1 MHTCTLKRV
10 KDGMTRGGREGHGWQ
25 GRKRLIDPF
34 SDRWW
39 VHTSFIPAERE
50 KGEDPLVASLLLM
63 YLV

>member
-1 MHTCTLKRV
+1 MHTFTFKRV
-10 KDGMTRGGREGHGWQ
+10 DGRGRGGMMGEVLKEER

-50 KGEDPLVASLLLM
+50 RVNGAA
-63 YLV
+63 

>member
-1 MHTCTLKRV
+1 MG
-10 KDGMTRGGREGHGWQ
+10 GMDGRE

-50 KGEDPLVASLLLM
+50 NGEDPLEAVLLLM